1 MIRFLFLLVLLLG
14 PAASVAQPPA
24 PPAPLTTA
32 DIAARLHATG
42 RVELAGGQ
50 LVIERYDFDR
60 HGAHVEAVIVR
71 PAAAG
76 THPGLLLIPG
86 HTRTAIDMLPA
97 SVRFARAGFATL
109 AVSQPGYG
117 GSTGPADFAG
127 PRTFAALRDA
137 AERFA
142 REPYVDAAHMG
153 IYGYSRGAL
162 AAAELAARTDLFR
175 AAVLGGG
182 IYDFRAAYDQVS
194 LAGIRENMAAEAGL
208 SEQAVRFRS
217 PIRDMAGLDGPVL
230 IVHGADDANAPL
242 AQARAL
248 DARLTALGREHE
260 LLILPGRDHGL
271 PVADII
277 GPATAFFIRHL
288 VERR

>member
-1 MIRFLFLLVLLLG
+1 MIRFFLVLSVLFG
-14 PAASVAQPPA
+14 AAAAAAQPPA
-24 PPAPLTTA
+24 PLTAA
-32 DIAARLHATG
+32 DIAARLHQSG
-42 RVELAGGQ
+42 RVEIAGGRI
-50 LVIERYDFDR
+50 LIERYDFTHD
-60 HGAHVEAVIVR
+60 GAPVEAVIVR
-71 PAAAG
+71 PSG
-76 THPGLLLIPG
+76 PERRPGLLLIPG

-97 SVRFARAGFATL
+97 SVRFARAGFATV

-117 GSTGPADFAG
+117 GSVGPPDFAG

-175 AAVLGGG
+175 ASVFGGG

-194 LAGIRENMAAEAGL
+194 LAGIRANMAAEAGL
-208 SEQAVRFRS
+208 GRAAVRFRS
-217 PIRDMAGLDGPVL
+217 PIRDMTGLDGPVL
-230 IVHGADDANAPL
+230 IVHGADDANAPP

-277 GPATAFFIRHL
+277 GPATAFFTRNLI
-288 VERR
+288 ERR

>member
-1 MIRFLFLLVLLLG
+1 MIRYLILLSTLLA
-14 PAASVAQPPA
+14 PAAALPQ

-42 RVELAGGQ
+42 RIEIAGGQ
-50 LVIERYDFDR
+50 ILIERYDFSHD
-60 HGAHVEAVIVR
+60 GAPVEAVVVR

-76 THPGLLLIPG
+76 PHPGLLLIPG

-97 SVRFARAGFATL
+97 SVRFARAGFATV

-117 GSTGPADFAG
+117 GSAGPPDFAG
-127 PRTFAALRDA
+127 PRTFAVLRDA
-137 AERFA
+137 AGRFA
-142 REPYVDAAHMG
+142 REAYVDAAHLG
-153 IYGYSRGAL
+153 VYGYSRGAL

-182 IYDFRAAYDQVS
+182 IYDFRSAYDQVS
-194 LAGIRENMAAEAGL
+194 LPGIRANMAAEAGL
-208 SEQAVRFRS
+208 GRAAVRFRS

-230 IVHGADDANAPL
+230 IVHGADDANAPP

-277 GPATAFFIRHL
+277 GPATAFFTRNL

>member
-1 MIRFLFLLVLLLG
+1 MIRFLFLLLVLA
-14 PAASVAQPPA
+14 PAAGLAQPS
-24 PPAPLTTA
+24 APLTTA
-32 DIAARLHATG
+32 DIAARLQATG
-42 RVELAGGQ
+42 RVEIAGGQ
-50 LVIERYDFDR
+50 IVIERYDFR
-60 HGAHVEAVIVR
+60 HYGAAVEAVVTR
-71 PAAAG
+71 PSAPG
-76 THPGLLLIPG
+76 RHPGLLLIPG

-97 SVRFARAGFATL
+97 SVRFARAGFATV

-127 PRTFAALRDA
+127 PRTFAVLRA
-137 AERFA
+137 TAERFA
-142 REPYVDAAHMG
+142 REPWVDAAHLG
-153 IYGYSRGAL
+153 VYGYSRGAL

-182 IYDFRAAYDQVS
+182 IYDFRAAYDQVG

-208 SEQAVRFRS
+208 SRAAVRFRS

-230 IVHGADDANAPL
+230 IVHGEADANAPP

-271 PVADII
+271 PVADIV
-277 GPATAFFIRHL
+277 GPATAFFTRHL
-288 VERR
+288 IERR